1 MFGLLLGLEVTGHV
15 IIENRLTNLLLFLFS
30 SFFFPFGPYRF
41 TSTASSKP
49 RRSRCSLLF
58 SFRSMLSTGSFWC
71 VMGSSTWPV
80 CCSHCSGRPIGDRDS
95 SITTGKVKYQPSGL
109 GTCSQ
114 LIFNAIPCFRAPEVS
129 ESSARKF
136 ARLKLLLLFSFCFD
150 WNNVSNTRT
159 VFHLL
164 SKHLDFRQK
173 YPATRRIF
181 TSLFAYPDETLSLV
195 FHMLREG

>member
-1 MFGLLLGLEVTGHV
+1 M
-15 IIENRLTNLLLFLFS
+15 FS

-80 CCSHCSGRPIGDRDS
+80 CCSRCSGRPTGDRDS
-95 SITTGKVKYQPSGL
+95 SITTGKVEYLQGGL
-109 GTCSQ
+109 GTYSQ
-114 LIFNAIPCFRAPEVS
+114 LIFNAISCFRAPELWK
-129 ESSARKF
+129 SSARTF

-150 WNNVSNTRT
+150 WNDVSNAQT

-164 SKHLDFRQK
+164 FKRISSKILCHASCFQLSIWISRWNSVSRTWYVTWSVTFHWRTERLAEGFRQLK
-173 YPATRRIF
+173 R
-181 TSLFAYPDETLSLV
+181 
-195 FHMLREG
+195 